1 LSDAPTTSTSSP
13 SWNVPPFG
21 GPVAE
26 YLIDA
31 WQRTLLT
38 WDVLR
43 ERGNQTLEHAR
54 SGKPPVLVFDYE
66 TVLDGR
72 TLPRP
77 ANYALVRIKPGPDDP
92 TTDARKRPFVVIDP
106 RAGHGPGIGGFKIDS
121 EVGIALKQGHP
132 CYFVMFFPQPVPGQ
146 TIESV
151 CAAEIAFLRKVNE
164 LHPDAHGRPFL
175 IGNCQGGWA
184 LAMLASLTPKEV
196 GPILLAGSPISYWAG
211 VVGKNPMRYLGG
223 LIGGTWTASFL
234 ADLGHGKFDG
244 AYLVNNFDRLNPA
257 NTYWTKLYNLYSKI
271 DTEPERFLQFEK
283 WWCGPFFMNRAEI
296 DWIVQNLFVG
306 NKLAAGKIESFD
318 RRHRVDLRNIRSPI
332 IVFASWGDNITPP
345 QQALNWIPD
354 LYASVDDIRLN
365 EQTIVY
371 CLHEKVGHLG
381 IFVSAGVARRET
393 SELASALDLI
403 DTLPPGLYEA
413 TIQDTHP
420 DMPGRE
426 HVAGRYLI
434 QFVPR
439 TIEDILAL
447 DDGRDDERAFEVV
460 ERVSEINQ
468 GLYDDFVSPWVR
480 AMSSDL
486 LAWLLWLT
494 NPVRADHFVFSDLNP
509 AMVWVKAAA
518 EMIRANRRPVA
529 TDNPFLTFQNQVS
542 QQIEDA
548 LDRYRDFRDAVEENL
563 FRAIYESPWL
573 ARAVG
578 VRPETPGRQAAETV
592 TWEREE
598 LAHLKRKELETLLEN
613 GTLVDAWA
621 RMLLYL
627 RPDGPADERPFNM
640 VRKLIEDLRPENVP
654 SLTALQ
660 AAMKRQ
666 ALVLALDEERAI
678 AALPKLAPEPEVA
691 KRGLEAARAVLSAR
705 GALTERQTERLRR
718 LGSLLGVDGVPT
730 NGVRVQ

>member
-1 LSDAPTTSTSSP
+1 MPN
-13 SWNVPPFG
+13 SWQALADLGAAN
-21 GPVAE
+21 E
-26 YLIDA
+26 YLVDA
-31 WQRTLLT
+31 WQRLILT

-43 ERGNQTLEHAR
+43 ERGNQTIAR
-54 SGKPPVLVFDYE
+54 AQSGKPPVLVFEYE

-77 ANYALVRIKPGPDDP
+77 ANYALVRVTPGADHPPTDP
-92 TTDARKRPFVVIDP
+92 HRRPFVVIDP

-132 CYFVMFFPQPVPGQ
+132 CYFVTFFPDPLPDQ
-146 TIESV
+146 TIDSV
-151 CAAEIAFLRKVNE
+151 CAAEIAFLHKVNE
-164 LHPDAHGRPFL
+164 LHPAAPGRPFL

-184 LAMLASLTPKEV
+184 LAMLASLLPEEA
-196 GPILLAGSPISYWAG
+196 GPILLAGSPLSYWAG

-223 LIGGTWTASFL
+223 LVGGSWTASFL
-234 ADLGHGKFDG
+234 ADIGHGKFDG

-257 NTYWTKLYNLYSKI
+257 NTYWTKLYNLYAKV
-271 DTEPERFLQFEK
+271 DTERERFLEFEK
-283 WWCGPFFMNRAEI
+283 WWCSPFFMNRAEI

-306 NKLAAGKIESFD
+306 NKLSAGAIESID

-345 QQALNWIPD
+345 QQALDWIAD

-393 SELASALDLI
+393 SELASALELI
-403 DTLPPGLYEA
+403 DTLPHGLYEA
-413 TIQDTHP
+413 VIQDTHP
-420 DMPGRE
+420 DMPGKD

-439 TIEDILAL
+439 TIGDILAL

-468 GLYDDFVSPWVR
+468 GFYDDFVSPWVR
-480 AMSSDL
+480 AMSSEL
-486 LAWLLWLT
+486 SAWTLWAT
-494 NPVRADHFVFSDLNP
+494 NPVRLDHFSFSDLNP
-509 AMVWVKAAA
+509 ALFWVKAAA
-518 EMIRANRRPVA
+518 EMVRADRRPVSA
-529 TDNPFLTFQNQVS
+529 DNPFLALQNQVS
-542 QQIEDA
+542 ERIEET
-548 LDRYRDFRDAVEENL
+548 LDRYRELRDGLQEKLFKAV
-563 FRAIYESPWL
+563 YESPWL

-578 VRPETPGRQAAETV
+578 VRPTTPGHPAPPAA
-592 TWEREE
+592 TWERQE
-598 LAHLKRKELETLLEN
+598 LAHLKRKEVEGLVER

-621 RMLLYL
+621 RVLLYL

-640 VRKLIEDLRPENVP
+640 VRRLIDELKPENVP
-654 SLTALQ
+654 SLEALQ
-660 AAMKRQ
+660 AAVKRQ

-678 AALPKLAPEPEVA
+678 AALPKLAPEREA
-691 KRGLEAARAVLSAR
+691 ARRGLDVARAVLSAR
-705 GALTERQTERLRR
+705 GDLTDRQNERLRR
-718 LGSLLGVDGVPT
+718 VAHIFGL
-730 NGVRVQ
+730 NGVSPSPAGGPPS